1 MSVTSERKGNSPVR
15 SELVDIEE
23 ALKAGHAVEPV
34 KEMQLSWA
42 IAVGRQ
48 VASNAHAAVVI
59 SCVSRRRV
67 CLVC

>member
-1 MSVTSERKGNSPVR
+1 MTSERKGNNPVR

-34 KEMQLSWA
+34 KEMQRSWA

-48 VASNAHAAVVI
+48 VARSAHAAVVT

>member
-1 MSVTSERKGNSPVR
+1 
-15 SELVDIEE
+15 VDIEE
-23 ALKAGHAVEPV
+23 ALKAGHAVDPV
-34 KEMQLSWA
+34 KEMQRSWA

-48 VASNAHAAVVI
+48 VARSAHAAVVT